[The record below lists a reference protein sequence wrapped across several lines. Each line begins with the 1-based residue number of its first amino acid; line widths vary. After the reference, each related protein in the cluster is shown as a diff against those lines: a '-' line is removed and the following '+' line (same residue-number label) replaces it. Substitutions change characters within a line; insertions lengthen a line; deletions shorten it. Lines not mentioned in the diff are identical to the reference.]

1 MSDQAGRKDRVP
13 GRLAAFFGLRE
24 SVDAATAK
32 IGHRAAKFLGPLEIL
47 RGGER
52 QVSSAAVAKSERLKL
67 VHAGQTLPSKDLF
80 AYRPN
85 LPTAEDCKLSRYRA
99 VHEARTSTTPRTHTQ
114 PYRFP
119 VMEFMRHQSTELKDE
134 KFGPIIELFSA
145 DSLFF
150 LTGILLSRK
159 RKTDVGEFFEAVNEC
174 Y

>member
-67 VHAGQTLPSKDLF
+67 VHAGQTLPSKHLF

-85 LPTAEDCKLSRYRA
+85 LPTARTTRDHPTNHEDTKSCEGKEPFGS
-99 VHEARTSTTPRTHTQ
+99 
-114 PYRFP
+114 
-119 VMEFMRHQSTELKDE
+119 EL
-134 KFGPIIELFSA
+134 L
-145 DSLFF
+145 
-150 LTGILLSRK
+150 
-159 RKTDVGEFFEAVNEC
+159 
-174 Y
+174 